1 MVRTTLREYNREI
14 ENLIESGQNEEAIAP
29 SRHILQDFPQ
39 HLAQEYEPA
48 LELEEMLLTRRPE
61 EIFAAEDET
70 DWQEWVHFFSQTRE
84 TDGRRK
90 GLVEIR
96 L

>member
-39 HLAQEYEPA
+39 HLATHRLLGKAY
-48 LELEEMLLTRRPE
+48 LELHRYEE
-61 EIFAAEDET
+61 AAGVFQHVLDCIP
-70 DWQEWVHFFSQTRE
+70 DDFISHLGMSVIRE
-84 TDGRRK
+84 HEADLDTS
-90 GLVEIR
+90 I
-96 L
+96 